1 LRLSRLLRVIGA
13 ILIPRPLVILMQK
26 PLSAWLLAAFA
37 AVAFLT
43 FPSFTSAQE
52 SPLEYVAALLG
63 APVEGSADSTLQ
75 GCQGSCGWISDGC
88 CADDCCS
95 SATTVRL
102 EYLMWWGR
110 GQNIPPLVTT
120 SPVGTPQAQAG
131 LLGLPTTTT
140 LFGDEEIQNRL
151 RSGGRI
157 TVNHRLDGGD
167 IVGGRFW
174 GLENA
179 RTDFFATSATNPILA
194 RPFFN
199 TQLPGE
205 DAVLLSFPGLT
216 TDGSVA
222 VHSGN
227 ELLGAD
233 LWFRRSLAQDS
244 CFQMDWL
251 AGYQFVRMNDSLFI
265 TDSATDIAGGV
276 VPIGTIIS
284 TSDNFRTSSEFHG
297 GTLGLVIEN
306 QYGPWQL
313 DLLAKIAIGSMHQTV
328 NVSGSTTITQPAL
341 APVTTA
347 GGLLAQGTNSGI
359 RSRNRFA
366 YIPEVNLN
374 LGYRLSDQ
382 LTFTMG
388 YSFLYLS
395 DVVVAG
401 GQIDRTINLSQNPGP
416 IVGPVRPA
424 PLLSGTDYWAQGLS
438 LGADYRF

>member
-1 LRLSRLLRVIGA
+1 
-13 ILIPRPLVILMQK
+13 MQK
-26 PLSAWLLAAFA
+26 PLSTWLVATFA
-37 AVAFLT
+37 AIASCLT
-43 FPSFTSAQE
+43 LPSLASAQE
-52 SPLEYVAALLG
+52 SPLEYVAALVG
-63 APVEGSADSTLQ
+63 APTEASAERALQ
-75 GCQGSCGWISDGC
+75 GCQGDCGWISDGC
-88 CADDCCS
+88 GAEDCCFPQTS
-95 SATTVRL
+95 VRL

-110 GQNIPPLVTT
+110 GQNIPALVTT
-120 SPVGTPQAQAG
+120 SPAGTPQAQAG
-131 LLGLPTTTT
+131 VLGLPTTTT
-140 LFGDEEIQNRL
+140 LFGDEAIQQRL

-157 TVNHRLDGGD
+157 TVNYRLEDGD
-167 IVGGRFW
+167 VVGARFW

-179 RTDFFATSATNPILA
+179 RTDFFTTGAANPILA

-205 DAVLLSFPGLT
+205 DAVLFNFPGLT
-216 TDGSVA
+216 TDGSVI
-222 VHSGN
+222 VRSGN

-233 LWFRRSLAQDS
+233 LWFRRCLAQDS

-276 VPIGTIIS
+276 VPIGTILS

-297 GTLGLVIEN
+297 GTIGLVVDN

-313 DLLAKIAIGSMHQTV
+313 DLLAKIALGNMHQTV
-328 NVSGSTTITQPAL
+328 NISGSTTITQPGL
-341 APVTTA
+341 ASVTTA

-366 YIPEVNLN
+366 YIPEVNCN
-374 LGYRLSDQ
+374 LGYRLNDQ
-382 LTFTMG
+382 LTFTVG

-395 DVVVAG
+395 DVVVSG
-401 GQIDRTINLSQNPGP
+401 GQIDRTVNLSQNPGP

-424 PLLSGTDYWAQGLS
+424 PLFGSTDYWVQGLS
-438 LGADYRF
+438 LGMDYRF